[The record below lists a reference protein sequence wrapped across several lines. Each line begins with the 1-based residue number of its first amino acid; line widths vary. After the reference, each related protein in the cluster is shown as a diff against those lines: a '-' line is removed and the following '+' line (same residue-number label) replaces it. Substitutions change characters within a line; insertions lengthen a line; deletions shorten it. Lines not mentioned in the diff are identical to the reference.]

1 MFIIKILGGGCANCK
16 KLEALVRRVV
26 EENQIMHELIK
37 VTDYTQI
44 MKYPIMATPALV
56 INEKLVCSGRIPSG
70 SEITNWLKE

>member
-16 KLEALVRRVV
+16 KLEGLVRKVV

-56 INEKLVCSGRIPSG
+56 INEKLVCSGRIPSE
-70 SEITNWLKE
+70 SEITGWLKE